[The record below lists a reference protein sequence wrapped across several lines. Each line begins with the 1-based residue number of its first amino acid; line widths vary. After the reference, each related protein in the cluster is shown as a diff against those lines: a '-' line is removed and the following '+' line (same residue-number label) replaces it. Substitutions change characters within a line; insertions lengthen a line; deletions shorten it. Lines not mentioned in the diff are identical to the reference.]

1 VIISPISGAIP
12 SAEGLVQGLQKSPA
26 NVAYVVPSIV
36 QELSQNPTLLEY
48 CAQNLDLL
56 IYCGGDLPQSMG
68 DIVASKMRLVNQFGA
83 TELGLQALLQP
94 KKGYRDPEDW
104 KYVQFHPDIGV
115 DMRHVT
121 GDVHELC
128 IVRDP
133 KIETLHQPTF
143 TLFPEA
149 QEYASRDLFIK
160 HPDRAKSD
168 LWRWHARAD
177 DIIVF
182 LNGEKT
188 NPISM
193 EQQILF
199 QNSNIGAILVVGSQ
213 RFQAALLIEPAGN
226 VALSTSEKAAFIEEI
241 WPSIEIANSEAPA
254 HARIARSHIMF
265 TEPGRPMIRAGKG
278 TIQRAATIQLYV
290 NEIEKLYADAEK
302 LSDDGSDGAGI
313 FVNFDD
319 VSELAKI
326 IGNAV
331 KSTTGW
337 SNLEYDTDIFKLGM
351 DSLHVLMTVRSLKRV
366 LGLPELGPSTLYA
379 NPSVSALT
387 HAVLKIVKKT
397 KESEKAE
404 KQTQLLLMEKMIS
417 EYKDMVDQIPAVQT
431 NSTKPAKE
439 TVLLTG
445 STGALG
451 SYLLDTLLHDLS
463 IAHIFCLNRSPD
475 GLKVQSQRNLSRNL
489 SATFDPNRVTFLHAD
504 LSDKFLGLDPST
516 FSNLSQQLTLI
527 IHNAWPVNFNLSL
540 PSFTPSLTSLIPLL
554 SLASSSPLQPKFL
567 FISSISS
574 VLAHQ
579 TSDSLTPESVIDSPA
594 AAGPNSYA
602 QSKYIA
608 EHVLAHAASRLGL
621 PISFARVGQIAGAV
635 KRGGLWNRA
644 EWFPSLV
651 ISSAHIGAVPEEIGG
666 PLGREIDWV
675 PIDLLSEVLVELALG
690 IGTRAAKG
698 EVEVFHPKHPRP
710 IVWAELRGAVSGELS
725 SILGRDIAQIPL
737 KEWIARVRIDIE
749 GSAGGAKKLKE
760 GEMEDLLRVNP
771 AAKLL
776 DFYEGLLRTGQE
788 VSNTLAGE
796 KTLHA
801 STRLEALETI
811 KEEWIRKWVREWF
824 KV

>member
-1 VIISPISGAIP
+1 
-12 SAEGLVQGLQKSPA
+12 
-26 NVAYVVPSIV
+26 
-36 QELSQNPTLLEY
+36 
-48 CAQNLDLL
+48 
-56 IYCGGDLPQSMG
+56 
-68 DIVASKMRLVNQFGA
+68 
-83 TELGLQALLQP
+83 
-94 KKGYRDPEDW
+94 
-104 KYVQFHPDIGV
+104 
-115 DMRHVT
+115 
-121 GDVHELC
+121 
-128 IVRDP
+128 
-133 KIETLHQPTF
+133 
-143 TLFPEA
+143 
-149 QEYASRDLFIK
+149 
-160 HPDRAKSD
+160 
-168 LWRWHARAD
+168 
-177 DIIVF
+177 
-182 LNGEKT
+182 
-188 NPISM
+188 
-193 EQQILF
+193 
-199 QNSNIGAILVVGSQ
+199 
-213 RFQAALLIEPAGN
+213 
-226 VALSTSEKAAFIEEI
+226 
-241 WPSIEIANSEAPA
+241 
-254 HARIARSHIMF
+254 MF

-302 LSDDGSDGAGI
+302 LSDDGSDGAAT
-313 FVNFDD
+313 FANFDD
-319 VSELAKI
+319 ASELAKI

-331 KSTTGW
+331 QSTTGW

-351 DSLHVLMTVRSLKRV
+351 DSLQALMTVRSLKRV

-387 HAVLKIVKKT
+387 DAVLKIVKKT

-404 KQTQLLLMEKMIS
+404 KQAQLLLMEKMIS
-417 EYKDMVDQIPAVQT
+417 EYKDMVDQLSQAQA
-431 NSTKPAKE
+431 NSIKPAKE

-451 SYLLDTLLHDLS
+451 SYLLDTLLHDPS

-489 SATFDPNRVTFLHAD
+489 SATFDPNRVTFLHAN

-540 PSFTPSLTSLIPLL
+540 SSFTPSLSSLIPLL
-554 SLASSSPLQPKFL
+554 SLAASSPLHPKFL

-574 VLAHQ
+574 VLSHH
-579 TSDSLTPESVIDSPA
+579 TPSSLTPESVIDSPA
-594 AAGPNSYA
+594 AAGPNGYA

-608 EHVLAHAASRLGL
+608 EHVLAYAASRLGL

-635 KRGGLWNRA
+635 KRAGLWNRS
-644 EWFPSLV
+644 EWFPSLI

-690 IGTRAAKG
+690 SGAQAAKG
-698 EVEVFHPKHPRP
+698 EGEVDVFHPKHPRP
-710 IVWAELRGAVSGELS
+710 IRWAELKGAIAEELS

-737 KEWIARVRIDIE
+737 KEWIARVRNDIE
-749 GSAGGAKKLKE
+749 GSAGGAKKLKD

-776 DFYEGLLRTGQE
+776 DFYEGFLGTGQE
-788 VSNTLAGE
+788 VSNKLAGQ
-796 KTLHA
+796 KTLQA
-801 STRLEALETI
+801 STRLQALETI

-824 KV
+824 EV